1 MSEPRSSESSST
13 RTSEHRIATGL
24 GWFVG
29 GGLALLLNYFAFVAV
44 GPGYPA
50 APTSFVAFVAGAFG
64 GMWVADR
71 LGSKALKTLG
81 ISAGILIATAALA
94 AMVLAGR

>member
-1 MSEPRSSESSST
+1 MKPGSNSSE
-13 RTSEHRIATGL
+13 RRIATAL

-29 GGLALLLNYFAFVAV
+29 GGLGLLLNYFAFVAV

-71 LGSKALKTLG
+71 LGSRALKVLG
-81 ISAGILIATAALA
+81 ISAGILIAATALA
-94 AMVLAGR
+94 AMVLAGK

>member
-1 MSEPRSSESSST
+1 MSDPRSGPS
-13 RTSEHRIATGL
+13 TSERRIATAL

-44 GPGYPA
+44 GPDYPA
-50 APTSFVAFVAGAFG
+50 APTSFVAFVLGAFG

-81 ISAGILIATAALA
+81 ISAGLLIAATALA